1 MLLLPD
7 AWTWDFWL
15 ADTGEQF
22 HVFFLRASRA
32 LLDPDRR
39 HRRAAV
45 GHAVSTDLRSWTTL
59 PDALVHADPP
69 AFDDLA
75 TWTGS
80 VLQAPDDGWRMFYT
94 GLAHAERGEVQRID
108 SATST
113 DLISWHRPG
122 LARPIEA
129 DPTWYEKRDPASG
142 SHESWRDPWV
152 FADPDPDVGGW
163 HMLIT
168 ARAAHGDPDDR
179 GVVGHARSD
188 DLEHWQV
195 LPPLSSPGGGFSQLE
210 VIQVENIDGRAVMI
224 FSCLLPDLAAW
235 RRTGLEPGGVWSV
248 AADSLLGPFDLSLAR
263 PLTGPELYSGRIVQ
277 DRSGRWVLLAFRNQD
292 ERGDFVGGLSDPM
305 AVEWITGQD
314 GVAFLS
320 IVRASTRLATE

>member
-22 HVFFLRASRA
+22 HAFFLRASRA

-45 GHAVSTDLRSWTTL
+45 GHAVSTDLQRWTVL
-59 PDALVHADPP
+59 PDALVHADAP

-80 VLQAPDDGWRMFYT
+80 VLQAPDGGWRMFYT

-113 DLISWHRPG
+113 DLIAWRRAERALP
-122 LARPIEA
+122 LEA
-129 DPTWYEKRDPASG
+129 DPRWYEKHDPATG
-142 SHESWRDPWV
+142 PHETWRDPWV
-152 FADPDPDVGGW
+152 FADPNQADPDRAVGGW

-168 ARAAHGDPDDR
+168 ARADQGDLDDR
-179 GVVGHARSD
+179 GVVGHAWSD

-195 LPPLSSPGGGFSQLE
+195 LPPLSSHGGGFGQLE
-210 VIQVENIDGRAVMI
+210 VIQVENVDGQAVMI
-224 FSCLLPDLAAW
+224 FSCLLADLAGW
-235 RRTGLEPGGVWSV
+235 RRTGAEPGGVWSV
-248 AADSLLGPFDLSLAR
+248 AANSLLGPFDLTRAR
-263 PLTGPELYSGRIVQ
+263 PLTGPELYSGRLVQ
-277 DRSGRWVLLAFRNQD
+277 DRSDAWVLLAFQNQD
-292 ERGDFVGGLSDPM
+292 ERGEFVGGLSDPM

-314 GVAFLS
+314 GVPYLS
-320 IVRASTRLATE
+320 IKP